1 MNIDGFMGVQF
12 YDFEAY
18 FAGDVSSS
26 YIEAI
31 YGKTGEPPT
40 DMFSGGQSVRYDSVN
55 DVTIVS
61 GRSIMPPFEEG
72 MEVNVHCVS
81 GDPSDIFL
89 YA

>member
-1 MNIDGFMGVQF
+1 MNIDGFMEVEF

-26 YIEAI
+26 YIEAL
-31 YGKTGEPPT
+31 YEKTGEPPT
-40 DMFSGGQSVRYDSVN
+40 DLFSGGQSVRYDSVN

-61 GRSIMPPFEEG
+61 GRSNMPPFEEG
-72 MEVNVHCVS
+72 MQVNIHCVS
-81 GDPSDIFL
+81 AVPSDIFL